1 MKREPQEKAADIS
14 AANAMLSE
22 PYFVLGKVSHAHGR
36 GSSFGYPT
44 ANIPYDETRLYP
56 APGVYATKL
65 TVDGQTYLGGTNI
78 GSKPT
83 FGDTAPSVETFI
95 LDFCGDIY
103 GRDVKLAFFK
113 RLRGIEDFGS
123 AEALAAQLGRDKE
136 NIRALFAEEYQ

>member
-1 MKREPQEKAADIS
+1 MSPVFHFPGMGTLVNMLLIIGGSLIGMFFGKRFPQRVREIVMQASGLVVLFIGVSGLLS
-14 AANAMLSE
+14 AV
-22 PYFVLGKVSHAHGR
+22 F
-36 GSSFGYPT
+36 
-44 ANIPYDETRLYP
+44 
-56 APGVYATKL
+56 

-113 RLRGIEDFGS
+113 RLRGIKDFGS